1 MTAGDPAHSANHQ
14 AAQPSGSAP
23 LRLGDLLTSA
33 GLLKAEELRQAM
45 LIAKSQSLPV
55 GRVIIMSGFMSE
67 QHLQAAVQ
75 CQSLLKDGLL
85 NTENAVA
92 ALRTLYR
99 ENCTLDEALQKLGI
113 QQGGPTNKLG
123 ELLIEAGLVTKE
135 QLEASLVQ
143 GQTSGLPLGRV
154 LVVTG
159 ILTEQMLASVLNA
172 QILIRDKRVDR
183 EQAISSLKAARDR
196 QVPLEQTLAETG
208 IAMPNA
214 ETVRLGELLVMAKLL
229 EEAQLM
235 QIVEVGLVKEQP
247 IGQVLVESGVVNEN
261 TLQQALSVQNHVSSG
276 KLRKSLSGQVLELV
290 HNQNLTIE
298 AAIERVQ
305 PERQQISNN
314 LPLYQF
320 LQLAGVIGPKDIED
334 ALKAGSRNAQ
344 LMGQMLLLT
353 GAVDQNLLQIAM
365 KCSDLMAQGILK
377 AEQAVIALGIC
388 WKTKATLEE
397 AFRQLGWSPAIIAA
411 AFPSHPTPMAATFHP
426 HSQLSDQAPGL
437 AQLQAQQQA
446 QQQAQSQTLPA
457 AAGTTSQ
464 TSASQAQTMPPTKPI
479 GPGSSGS
486 HFQTSSHQSPLA
498 QALNKGR
505 NADSSSGGLPAVSAR
520 ESNRESMKRKSDA
533 TSASLP
539 ALATPGQPALNLLQE
554 LETTG
559 DNEPTAETTG
569 ENPGIHSGEHDAIG
583 HTPGAAGQLRKKKLS
598 DLIPQIKNQG

>member
-1 MTAGDPAHSANHQ
+1 MTAGDPAHSANHP

-23 LRLGDLLTSA
+23 VRLGDLLTSA

-99 ENCTLDEALQKLGI
+99 ENCSLDEALHKLGI
-113 QQGGPTNKLG
+113 QQGGQTNKLG
-123 ELLIEAGLVTKE
+123 ELLIEAGLLTKE
-135 QLEASLVQ
+135 QLESSLLH

-172 QILIRDKRVDR
+172 QILVRDKRVDR

-208 IAMPNA
+208 IAMPNS

-261 TLQQALSVQNHVSSG
+261 TLQQALSVQNYVSSG

-290 HNQNLTIE
+290 HNQNLSIE
-298 AAIERVQ
+298 AALERVQ

-411 AFPSHPTPMAATFHP
+411 AFPSHPTPMAATFPP
-426 HSQLSDQAPGL
+426 HSQLSEQAPGL

-446 QQQAQSQTLPA
+446 QQQAQSQTPP
-457 AAGTTSQ
+457 AAGT
-464 TSASQAQTMPPTKPI
+464 ASQAQTMPPTKPI
-479 GPGSSGS
+479 GPGTSGS
-486 HFQTSSHQSPLA
+486 HFQQSSHQSPLS

-505 NADSSSGGLPAVSAR
+505 SADSTGGGLPAVSAR
-520 ESNRESMKRKSDA
+520 ESNREILRRKSDA

-559 DNEPTAETTG
+559 DNEPTGESTG
-569 ENPGIHSGEHDAIG
+569 DNPGIRSGEHDALG
-583 HTPGAAGQLRKKKLS
+583 HPAGAAAQLRKKKLS